1 MKQDFAMSD
10 FRIRLERKE
19 DYPVVEN
26 MIREAFWNVNVPGA
40 SEHYL
45 AHLLRD
51 DPDFIPELDFV
62 AEIDGKIVGS
72 ILYVRAR
79 LVAEDGTVKDCISFG
94 PLSVRPDYQRRGI
107 GKALISHSL
116 EKAKEMGANVV
127 VILGHPSNYVARGF
141 QSCIRKNIGFG
152 DGYFCSGMLVKQ
164 LVPNTL
170 DDRRYR
176 FEESPVF
183 DLNEAEIEEFDR
195 RFPKKEKKVLP
206 QQKEFFINSHS
217 VVHL

>member
-1 MKQDFAMSD
+1 MKNDFDPSEIT
-10 FRIRLERKE
+10 IRLETKD

-51 DPDFIPELDFV
+51 DETFIPELDFV

-72 ILYVRAR
+72 IMYVRAK
-79 LVAEDGTVKDCISFG
+79 LIAEDGTIKNCISFG
-94 PLSVRPDYQRRGI
+94 PLSVHPDYQRRGI
-107 GKALISHSL
+107 GKALIEHSF
-116 EKAKEMGANVV
+116 EKAKEMGAAIV

-141 QSCIRKNIGFG
+141 VNCIRKNVCFD
-152 DGYFCSGMLVKQ
+152 DGYFCSALLVKE
-164 LVPNTL
+164 LVPNSL
-170 DDRRYR
+170 DGRRYR
-176 FEESPVF
+176 YEESPVF
-183 DLNEAEIEEFDR
+183 NLDEKEIEEFDKK
-195 RFPKKEKKVLP
+195 FPKKEKKVLP
-206 QQKEFFINSHS
+206 GQEEFFINSHS

>member
-1 MKQDFAMSD
+1 MKNDFDPSEIT
-10 FRIRLERKE
+10 IRLETKD

-51 DPDFIPELDFV
+51 DETFIPELDFV

-72 ILYVRAR
+72 IMYVRAK
-79 LVAEDGTVKDCISFG
+79 LIAEDGTVKDCISFG
-94 PLSVRPDYQRRGI
+94 PLSVHPDYQRRGI
-107 GKALISHSL
+107 GKALIEHSF
-116 EKAKEMGANVV
+116 EKAKEMGASIV

-141 QSCIRKNIGFG
+141 VSCIRKNICFD
-152 DGYFCSGMLVKQ
+152 DGYFCSALLVKE
-164 LVPNTL
+164 LVPNSL
-170 DDRRYR
+170 DGRRYR
-176 FEESPVF
+176 YEESPVF
-183 DLNEAEIEEFDR
+183 NLDEKEIEEFDKK
-195 RFPKKEKKVLP
+195 FPKKEKKVLP
-206 QQKEFFINSHS
+206 GQEEFFINSHS